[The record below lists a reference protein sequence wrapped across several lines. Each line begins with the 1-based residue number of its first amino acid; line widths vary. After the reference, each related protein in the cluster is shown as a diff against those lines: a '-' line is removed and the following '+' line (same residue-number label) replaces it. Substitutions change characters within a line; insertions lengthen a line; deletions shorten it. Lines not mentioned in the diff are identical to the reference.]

1 MRQTLVFV
9 LACSLLLATASAWSA
24 TVFLPRDTIIYGQL
38 DERITSNARKY
49 RIGFEPYGSVWRD
62 VKVNGITVIEAGTP
76 IELRITRLS
85 PRGIGG
91 RGASIEIS
99 AISVEV
105 IGGET
110 VNLRGGYGDR
120 TRDRTT
126 LNRALSAIFWP
137 ASFIPGRRAALEK
150 GMVFDMVV
158 PTDTYIEV
166 PDDVIPTINLQQPSA
181 LGVSVQYDAFNADS
195 EELPLEIRLCDH
207 DWTNDI
213 VIDSVNDK
221 SIRPIAISIRSRL
234 YFDNCDIAQSYVN
247 IEALSEHFGHGLNRF
262 TVTLGDLTQ
271 EILLNIEL

>member
-9 LACSLLLATASAWSA
+9 LACSLLTAAASAWSA
-24 TVFLPRDTIIYGQL
+24 TVFIPRDTIIYGQL
-38 DERITSNARKY
+38 DERITSNSRKF

-62 VKVNGITVIEAGTP
+62 VTVNGITVIEAGTP
-76 IELRITRLS
+76 IELRITRLA
-85 PRGIGG
+85 PRGIGQ
-91 RGASIEIS
+91 RGGSVEIS
-99 AISVEV
+99 AISVPV

-120 TRDRTT
+120 SRDRAT
-126 LNRALSAIFWP
+126 LNRALSALFWP

-166 PDDVIPTINLQQPSA
+166 PDDVIPTLNIQQPSG
-181 LGVSVQYDAFNADS
+181 LGVSVQYDEFNAES

-221 SIRPIAISIRSRL
+221 NVRSIEVSVRSRL
-234 YFDNCDIAQSYVN
+234 FLDNCDIARAYVD
-247 IEALSEHFGHGLNRF
+247 IEDLSDHFGHGLNRF

-271 EILLNIEL
+271 EVLLNIEM

>member
-9 LACSLLLATASAWSA
+9 LACSLVLATASAWSA
-24 TVFLPRDTIIYGQL
+24 RVFLPRDTIIYGQL
-38 DERITSNARKY
+38 DERITSNSRKF

-62 VKVNGITVIEAGTP
+62 VEVNGITVIEAGTP

-91 RGASIEIS
+91 RGAEIEIS

-110 VNLRGGYGDR
+110 LNLRGGYGDR

-126 LNRALSAIFWP
+126 LNRALSAVFWP
-137 ASFIPGRRAALEK
+137 ASFLPGRRAALEE
-150 GMVFDMVV
+150 GMVFDMAV

-166 PDDVIPTINLQQPSA
+166 PDDVIPTLNLQQASG
-181 LGVSVQYDAFNADS
+181 LGVSIQYDDFDAES

-213 VIDSVNDK
+213 VVDSVNDK
-221 SIRPIAISIRSRL
+221 SIRPIPVSTRSRL
-234 YFDNCDIAQSYVN
+234 YIDNCDIARSYVD
-247 IEALSEHFGHGLNRF
+247 IEALSDHFGHGLNRF

-271 EILLNIEL
+271 EVMLNIEM